1 MQERISI
8 EEAIREAGLKKKY
21 VANELGVSETYINE
35 YLKKPGSISVKNASI
50 ICKLINVNYIY
61 VQEISRLWIY
71 SRVFFVYSTELN
83 IFLSLY
89 ISFDSKAI
97 YDKGIVYIFCL
108 GRRRWEHMKIVLS

>member
-21 VANELGVSETYINE
+21 VANKLGVSDTYINE

-61 VQEISRLWIY
+61 VQEISRSWILFHGLFLY
-71 SRVFFVYSTELN
+71 IQLN

-97 YDKGIVYIFCL
+97 YDKVIVYIFCL
-108 GRRRWEHMKIVLS
+108 GRRRWEHMIIVLS